1 MQRKLRKQTQEN
13 PDAQSSTRNGG
24 NSRGEITSG
33 HRGDGRNESF
43 TKVVALQIYSN
54 IKY

>member
-24 NSRGEITSG
+24 NSRGEMTTG
-33 HRGDGRNESF
+33 HRYGRNESF
-43 TKVVALQIYSN
+43 TKEVALQIYSN